1 MKAYVYGSEVV
12 VLDFYLARMH
22 GTPYCRVRYKENNW
36 TCNVPVSCVEI
47 RR

>member
-1 MKAYVYGSEVV
+1 MRAFVYGSEVTII
-12 VLDFYLARMH
+12 DFHLAKR